1 MRHVTVVSKYAQLP
15 AQGRSLLVWQAQLEV
30 LNGILD
36 LVERVL
42 GLAKGGGE

>member
-1 MRHVTVVSKYAQLP
+1 MRHLRRVSIAP
-15 AQGRSLLVWQAQLEV
+15 APARSLLVWGAQIEV

-42 GLAKGGGE
+42 DLVKGATSAE